1 MQYVCIYSCTLFAE
15 KWVQSL
21 HHTFKVLLDPEKFKN
36 QIWSKN
42 GSARKET
49 SEKQYLRVWEEKMGK
64 EVLVSRLWNQKS
76 LSLILAPFEFW
87 QIIAFFVPRDAPG

>member
-1 MQYVCIYSCTLFAE
+1 
-15 KWVQSL
+15 
-21 HHTFKVLLDPEKFKN
+21 
-36 QIWSKN
+36 
-42 GSARKET
+42 
-49 SEKQYLRVWEEKMGK
+49 MGK